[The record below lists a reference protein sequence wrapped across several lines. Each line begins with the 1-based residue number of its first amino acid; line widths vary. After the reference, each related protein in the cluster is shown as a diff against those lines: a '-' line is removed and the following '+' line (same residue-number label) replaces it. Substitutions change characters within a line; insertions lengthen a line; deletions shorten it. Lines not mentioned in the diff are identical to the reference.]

1 MNILRRRKW
10 LRDEQAREAFDAAM
24 AEEAE
29 NYRRI
34 AELLKDGHIRRL
46 MQEGADEKNG
56 RAQGGKNGH

>member
-1 MNILRRRKW
+1 
-10 LRDEQAREAFDAAM
+10 M

-46 MQEGADEKNG
+46 MQEGADEKTAARKMEKWPLR
-56 RAQGGKNGH
+56 RALCC